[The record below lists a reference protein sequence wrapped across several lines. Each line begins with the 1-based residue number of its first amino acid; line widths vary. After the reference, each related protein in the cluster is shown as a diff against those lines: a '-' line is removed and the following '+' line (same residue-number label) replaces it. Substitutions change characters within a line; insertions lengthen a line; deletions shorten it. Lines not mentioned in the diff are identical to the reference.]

1 MYFYMKYTFFQGT
14 SVSYILF
21 YLFEHYHLWMM
32 DSEAQR
38 VLFEKTPKLCVWHT
52 EASTFY
58 NFKLDT
64 SFSTVRPKM
73 GSAG

>member
-1 MYFYMKYTFFQGT
+1 
-14 SVSYILF
+14 
-21 YLFEHYHLWMM
+21 M
-32 DSEAQR
+32 DSKAQR

-58 NFKLDT
+58 YFKLDA